1 MAEIRVLDK
10 HTAELIAAGE
20 VVERP
25 ASVVKEL
32 TENAIDAGASTIEV
46 EIAGGGIAL
55 IEIRDDGCGIEPEY
69 MHNAFVRHATSKI
82 TCGDDLAAIHT
93 LGFRGEALASVASV
107 ARVSMLSKTAAEDTA
122 WRYTIHGGEE
132 LSLQEDARADGTTI
146 TVQDLFYNTPARMKF
161 LKKDSSEAT
170 FVQDVVE
177 HLALSHPE
185 IAFRFV
191 RDGREQFFTPGDGK
205 LMSAAYALFPR
216 ELARELLPVEHSENG
231 MRVTGLVTPPRAARA
246 SRSMQNFYVNGR
258 FVKSRNM
265 IAATENAYRGMLM
278 GGRFPG
284 CVLMLELP
292 ADGVDVNVHPAKT
305 EVRFARESDVFNVV
319 YRAVKAAVLRPEGLQ
334 GSLSLAGEK
343 PERKKQEPQGVQ
355 VTFTTLEPVTPS
367 EKKEPAECPE
377 PKNAAQTVARAEA
390 PAKQRPA
397 YPRSVDADG
406 VLMVGDSAQEEP
418 VGWDDAALRSIRQ
431 RRTAARDPFAGLDIA
446 VEEEPLKQTASPK
459 NTTPASQK
467 KAVET
472 VEAVEDATEE
482 SPYQKSAGG
491 KADPLRT
498 GGEPH
503 AVPPDGAENAA
514 ERYVSPGATQQPVRT
529 ENAPERDVSPETT
542 PQTPAEQAPSPVQ
555 PVGDELTIVGE
566 VFKTYILAQRGDELC
581 FIDKHAAHERIIYEA
596 LAASYGSV
604 AGQLLL
610 LPVTVELSAE
620 EKTALLAQQ
629 EYLENIGLSLDDFG
643 GRSVVVREVPA
654 DIRVESVEDL
664 VQEIAARLA
673 AGQRE
678 PLAEKTAWVLHSIA
692 CRAAIKGGDV
702 THYPEMLRLARE
714 ILDGSVPPFCP
725 HGRPVVLR
733 ITQKELEKQFGRLG

>member
-1 MAEIRVLDK
+1 MAEIRILDK

-32 TENAIDAGASTIEV
+32 TENAIDAGAHSIEV
-46 EIAGGGIAL
+46 EIAGGGITL

-69 MHNAFVRHATSKI
+69 MPNAFVRHATSKI
-82 TCGDDLAAIHT
+82 RCEDDLTAIHT

-107 ARVSMLSKTAAEDTA
+107 AKVSLLSKTAEEECA

-132 LSLQEDARADGTTI
+132 LSLEEDARADGTTI

-191 RDGREQFFTPGDGK
+191 RDGKEQFFTPGDGK
-205 LMSAAYALFPR
+205 LLSAAYALFPKDY
-216 ELARELLPVEHSENG
+216 ARELIPVEHTENG
-231 MRVTGLVTPPRAARA
+231 MHVTGLVTPPRAARA

-258 FVKSRNM
+258 FVKSRTM
-265 IAATENAYRGMLM
+265 IAATENAFRGMLM

-284 CVLMLELP
+284 CILMLELP
-292 ADGVDVNVHPAKT
+292 ADAVDVNVHPAKT
-305 EVRFARESDVFNVV
+305 EVRFARESDVFNTV
-319 YRAVKAAVLRPEGLQ
+319 YRAVKAAILRPDSLQ
-334 GSLSLAGEK
+334 GSLSLNGEK
-343 PERKKQEPQGVQ
+343 NAAQPVKKAAPQGVQ
-355 VTFTTLEPVTPS
+355 VSFTTLTQEAPAGDPVPATPV
-367 EKKEPAECPE
+367 
-377 PKNAAQTVARAEA
+377 QTPARAEMHSIDAQPDA
-390 PAKQRPA
+390 PAQPA
-397 YPRSVDADG
+397 AAAEEKCVAPAEPKKSTEDFLRRASARISGGSLYSVPEESP
-406 VLMVGDSAQEEP
+406 VRMLGDSAAEESS
-418 VGWDDAALRSIRQ
+418 GQDAAWRPAGRGF
-431 RRTAARDPFAGLDIA
+431 ARNPFAGLDIA
-446 VEEEPLKQTASPK
+446 VDDEPQKQE
-459 NTTPASQK
+459 PAQP
-467 KAVET
+467 AAFVQP
-472 VEAVEDATEE
+472 E
-482 SPYQKSAGG
+482 SMTK
-491 KADPLRT
+491 
-498 GGEPH
+498 
-503 AVPPDGAENAA
+503 
-514 ERYVSPGATQQPVRT
+514 
-529 ENAPERDVSPETT
+529 ETT
-542 PQTPAEQAPSPVQ
+542 PEVPVAEEETAVQ
-555 PVGDELTIVGE
+555 PAADTFADTTAAVSAAQPAAAAVPAGDDLTIVGE

-581 FIDKHAAHERIIYEA
+581 FIDKHAAHERIIYES
-596 LAASYGSV
+596 LAAGYGSV

-643 GRSVVVREVPA
+643 GRSVMVREVPA

-673 AGQRE
+673 AGQKE

-692 CRAAIKGGDV
+692 CRAAIKGGDT
-702 THYPEMLRLARE
+702 THYPEMLRLARD

>member
-32 TENAIDAGASTIEV
+32 VENAIDAGASSVEV

-82 TCGDDLAAIHT
+82 ACEDDLAAIHT

-107 ARVSMLSKTAAEDTA
+107 ARVSMLSKPAAEETA

-146 TVQDLFYNTPARMKF
+146 TVRDLFYNTPARMKF

-177 HLALSHPE
+177 NLALSHPG

-191 RDGREQFFTPGDGK
+191 RDGKEQFFTPGDGR
-205 LMSAAYALFPR
+205 LASAAHALFPR
-216 ELARELLPVEHSENG
+216 DYARELLPVEYSESG
-231 MRVTGLVTPPRAARA
+231 MRISGLVAPPRAARA
-246 SRSMQNFYVNGR
+246 SRSMQYFYVNGR
-258 FVKSRNM
+258 YVKSRTM
-265 IAATENAYRGMLM
+265 IAALENAFRGLLM

-292 ADGVDVNVHPAKT
+292 AGAVDVNVHPAKT
-305 EVRFARESDVFNVV
+305 EVRFARESDVFNVI
-319 YRAVKAAVLRPEGLQ
+319 YRGVKNAVMKADGLS
-334 GSLSLAGEK
+334 GSLSLDSEK
-343 PERKKQEPQGVQ
+343 AAAKKQQPQGVQ
-355 VTFTTLEPVTPS
+355 VSFSTLPLQETDDRSAAPKRPESAVQQPVKAAADP
-367 EKKEPAECPE
+367 KPAAAPAITVPQPHPAAVKSRSIDSVFSPPE
-377 PKNAAQTVARAEA
+377 PDALEVADSGIDTPPARAEDLLRPSA
-390 PAKQRPA
+390 PARGFT
-397 YPRSVDADG
+397 RN
-406 VLMVGDSAQEEP
+406 
-418 VGWDDAALRSIRQ
+418 
-431 RRTAARDPFAGLDIA
+431 PFAGLDITVDEDDVPA
-446 VEEEPLKQTASPK
+446 VRPVKQEEKE
-459 NTTPASQK
+459 TPAVQ
-467 KAVET
+467 
-472 VEAVEDATEE
+472 
-482 SPYQKSAGG
+482 QSA
-491 KADPLRT
+491 DT
-498 GGEPH
+498 GAQMP
-503 AVPPDGAENAA
+503 
-514 ERYVSPGATQQPVRT
+514 
-529 ENAPERDVSPETT
+529 RDVSPEAETAL
-542 PQTPAEQAPSPVQ
+542 PQTAPEESFVQ
-555 PVGDELTIVGE
+555 QTKHTADVSSVSAAVPPGDDLTIVGE
-566 VFKTYILAQRGDELC
+566 VFKTYILAQRGEELC
-581 FIDKHAAHERIIYEA
+581 FIDKHAAHERIIYEG
-596 LAASYGSV
+596 LAAGYGSV

-610 LPVTVELSAE
+610 MPVTVELSAE

-629 EYLENIGLSLDDFG
+629 DYLENIGLSLDDFG
-643 GRSVVVREVPA
+643 GRSVLVREVPA

-673 AGQRE
+673 AGQKE

-692 CRAAIKGGDV
+692 CRAAIKGGDT
-702 THYPEMLRLARE
+702 THYPEMLRLARD

-725 HGRPVVLR
+725 HGRPVILR
-733 ITQKELEKQFGRLG
+733 ITRKELEKQFGRLG

>member
-1 MAEIRVLDK
+1 MAEIRILDK

-32 TENAIDAGASTIEV
+32 TENAIDAGASSIEV

-69 MHNAFVRHATSKI
+69 MPNAFVRHATSKI
-82 TCGDDLAAIHT
+82 RCEDDLAAIHT

-107 ARVSMLSKTAAEDTA
+107 ARVSLLSKTAEEECA

-132 LSLQEDARADGTTI
+132 ISLEEDARANGTTI

-161 LKKDSSEAT
+161 LKKDSSEAA

-191 RDGREQFFTPGDGK
+191 RDGKEQFFTPGDGK
-205 LMSAAYALFPR
+205 LISAAYALFPKDY
-216 ELARELLPVEHSENG
+216 ARELIPVEHTENG

-258 FVKSRNM
+258 FVKSRTM
-265 IAATENAYRGMLM
+265 IAAAENAFRGMLM

-292 ADGVDVNVHPAKT
+292 ADAVDVNVHPAKT
-305 EVRFARESDVFNVV
+305 EVRFARESDVFNIV
-319 YRAVKAAVLRPEGLQ
+319 YRAVKGAVLKPESLH
-334 GSLSLAGEK
+334 GSLELNGDK
-343 PERKKQEPQGVQ
+343 PVKKQAPQGVQ
-355 VTFTTLEPVTPS
+355 VSFTTLTQEESAASQPVGAVSASRSIDAVPEKEPVVQPI
-367 EKKEPAECPE
+367 PAERAKPSAE
-377 PKNAAQTVARAEA
+377 PSVSAYKEGSSAAAHTAAQTAEPHTAAPRRPLRTTVDALYAPQPESRAE
-390 PAKQRPA
+390 
-397 YPRSVDADG
+397 
-406 VLMVGDSAQEEP
+406 LLVGDSGMETRP
-418 VGWDDAALRSIRQ
+418 VWENPVQKPRPAF
-431 RRTAARDPFAGLDIA
+431 ARNPFAGLDIT
-446 VEEEPLKQTASPK
+446 VDDEPSVQQTTAEKVGMPAADEYASAP
-459 NTTPASQK
+459 
-467 KAVET
+467 
-472 VEAVEDATEE
+472 
-482 SPYQKSAGG
+482 
-491 KADPLRT
+491 
-498 GGEPH
+498 
-503 AVPPDGAENAA
+503 AVPLAEEKEASGSPDDGCAAKTQPVCAA
-514 ERYVSPGATQQPVRT
+514 ET
-529 ENAPERDVSPETT
+529 APQMSV
-542 PQTPAEQAPSPVQ
+542 PA
-555 PVGDELTIVGE
+555 GDDLTIVGE

-581 FIDKHAAHERIIYEA
+581 FIDKHAAHERIIYES

-610 LPVTVELSAE
+610 MPVTVELSAE

-629 EYLENIGLSLDDFG
+629 EHLENIGLSLDDFG
-643 GRSVVVREVPA
+643 GRSVMVREVPA

-673 AGQRE
+673 AGQKE

-692 CRAAIKGGDV
+692 CRAAIKGGDT
-702 THYPEMLRLARE
+702 THYPEMLRLARD

>member
-1 MAEIRVLDK
+1 MAEIRILDK

-32 TENAIDAGASTIEV
+32 TENAIDAGAHAIEV
-46 EIAGGGIAL
+46 EIVGGGIAL

-69 MHNAFVRHATSKI
+69 MPNAFVRHATSKI
-82 TCGDDLAAIHT
+82 RCEDDLTAIHT

-107 ARVSMLSKTAAEDTA
+107 AKVSLLSKTADEECA

-132 LSLQEDARADGTTI
+132 LSLEEDARADGTTI
-146 TVQDLFYNTPARMKF
+146 TVRDLFYNTPARMKF

-191 RDGREQFFTPGDGK
+191 RDGKEQFFTPGDGK
-205 LMSAAYALFPR
+205 LLSAAYALFPKDY
-216 ELARELLPVEHSENG
+216 ARELIPVEHAENG

-258 FVKSRNM
+258 FVKSRTM
-265 IAATENAYRGMLM
+265 IAATENAFRGMLM

-284 CVLMLELP
+284 CILMLELP
-292 ADGVDVNVHPAKT
+292 AEAVDVNVHPAKT
-305 EVRFARESDVFNVV
+305 EVRFARESDVFNTV
-319 YRAVKAAVLRPEGLQ
+319 YRAVKEAILRPDSLQ
-334 GSLSLAGEK
+334 GSLSLSGEK
-343 PERKKQEPQGVQ
+343 NAVQPAKKTAPQGVQ
-355 VTFTTLEPVTPS
+355 VSFTTLTQEPPAEEPVSVPVQTP
-367 EKKEPAECPE
+367 
-377 PKNAAQTVARAEA
+377 ARAEKPSIDAQPDGAVQPAAAAAEEKYAA
-390 PAKQRPA
+390 PMEPKKGAENFLRRA
-397 YPRSVDADG
+397 SARISGGSLYSVPEESP
-406 VLMVGDSAQEEP
+406 VRMLGDSAAEDFTGRGT
-418 VGWDDAALRSIRQ
+418 VSSS
-431 RRTAARDPFAGLDIA
+431 AARSGFARNPFAGLDIA
-446 VEEEPLKQTASPK
+446 VDDEPLKREPVQSAAFMQSGSITKETAPEAAVAEE
-459 NTTPASQK
+459 PAVK
-467 KAVET
+467 PAAE
-472 VEAVEDATEE
+472 
-482 SPYQKSAGG
+482 G
-491 KADPLRT
+491 
-498 GGEPH
+498 
-503 AVPPDGAENAA
+503 AVPTGTAAENSA
-514 ERYVSPGATQQPVRT
+514 ESSA
-529 ENAPERDVSPETT
+529 
-542 PQTPAEQAPSPVQ
+542 VQ
-555 PVGDELTIVGE
+555 PAAAAVPAGDDLAIVGE

-581 FIDKHAAHERIIYEA
+581 FIDKHAAHERIIYES
-596 LAASYGSV
+596 LAAGYGSV

-643 GRSVVVREVPA
+643 GRSVMVREVPA

-673 AGQRE
+673 AGQKE

-692 CRAAIKGGDV
+692 CRAAIKGGDT
-702 THYPEMLRLARE
+702 THYPEMLRLARD